1 MPRFFFNI
9 RNGNGF
15 TEDEEGRE
23 FADAA
28 TAREEA
34 VRGIRSIVG
43 EEAKEGRIDLRG
55 RIEVAD
61 ETGRR
66 VCDVGF
72 GDALEVSR
80 GEPPSETQRRR
91 ERSGGRTEVGEV
103 FELHLGLIG
112 ELGEEDAAA
121 LHSLEYE
128 VREVTRG
135 EDLLRDG
142 DHPTSA
148 VVLLSGLLQRY
159 QLTAGGRR
167 QVHSFYIA
175 TDTPCLETLHIDY
188 MDNNLGALAPSRV
201 GIVPNAELYRV
212 MDERPKLAALFWR
225 ETLVQAAV
233 FREWLLRNSQMLAH
247 GQMAHF
253 FCEMMVRARAAGI
266 AEGDTFRLPITQED
280 LADAVGMT
288 AVHVN
293 RTLAMLRNAG
303 MVEFR
308 GGIVRVLDWNK
319 LVETAEFDPY
329 YLHLRRGVDLPF

>member
-23 FADAA
+23 LEDASD
-28 TAREEA
+28 AREIA

-43 EEAKEGRIDLRG
+43 EEAKEGKIDLRG

-61 ETGRR
+61 EAGKP
-66 VCDVGF
+66 VCAIGF
-72 GDALEVSR
+72 GEALELSR
-80 GEPPSETQRRR
+80 GEPPTERQRRSQR
-91 ERSGGRTEVGEV
+91 GGRNEVGAV
-103 FELHLGLIG
+103 FEHHLGLIG
-112 ELGEEDAAA
+112 ELSPEDAAT
-121 LHSLEYE
+121 LHTLDYE
-128 VREVTRG
+128 VKEVARG

-142 DHPTSA
+142 DRPSTS
-148 VVLLSGLLQRY
+148 VVVFEGLLQRY
-159 QLTAGGRR
+159 QISPGGRR

-201 GIVPNAELYRV
+201 GIVHHAELFRV
-212 MDERPKLAALFWR
+212 MEERPRLAALFWR
-225 ETLVQAAV
+225 DTLIQAAV

-247 GQMAHF
+247 AQVAHF
-253 FCEMMVRARAAGI
+253 FCEMMVRAKAAGI
-266 AEGDTFRLPITQED
+266 AQGDSFRLPITQED
-280 LADAVGMT
+280 LADALGMT
-288 AVHVN
+288 SVHVN
-293 RTLAMLRNAG
+293 RTLGMLRNAG

-308 GGIVRVLDWNK
+308 GGVVRIMQWER

-329 YLHLRRGVDLPF
+329 YLHLRGGAPRGG